1 MNRSIDELT
10 DFNDKDLLTLLK
22 DEWDIDPRKKIDVI
36 GELKWFVGKNDRP
49 FVVLKNIRSLA
60 GDELEYPIRDLDYRV
75 LLN

>member
-36 GELKWFVGKNDRP
+36 GELK
-49 FVVLKNIRSLA
+49 
-60 GDELEYPIRDLDYRV
+60 
-75 LLN
+75 